1 MGEIIMEKVLFIKQE
16 EALNALAER
25 LELDLQSDWG
35 RGFMAGIKEAIF
47 VIKYLKV
54 YADKIGE

>member
-1 MGEIIMEKVLFIKQE
+1 MEKVLFIKQE

>member
-16 EALNALAER
+16 EALNELVDR

-35 RGFMAGIKEAIF
+35 RGFMAGIKEAISI
-47 VIKYLKV
+47 IKHLDV